1 MRAHERRRRSAP
13 LNCAH
18 PQQPCPSLCPKI
30 HLNAVAVGELA
41 VATAGIVRVEEI
53 VVVVLVRLPLAEGEA
68 NREDDSEEH
77 EAERVIVDAEGLRG
91 AMCDEGGDERRGWVV
106 GQARVSRAGS
116 AQQLQAG
123 ASPAAAMQV
132 NCAFG
137 SSSQSQAQR
146 DTCARRAQ
154 GRGR

>member
-41 VATAGIVRVEEI
+41 VATARIVRVEEI

-68 NREDDSEEH
+68 NREGDSEEH

-91 AMCDEGGDERRGWVV
+91 AMCEEGGDERRGWWWDRRDSRVPV
-106 GQARVSRAGS
+106 ARSRCWPEPRP
-116 AQQLQAG
+116 QQ
-123 ASPAAAMQV
+123 P
-132 NCAFG
+132 C
-137 SSSQSQAQR
+137 R
-146 DTCARRAQ
+146 
-154 GRGR
+154 